1 MVHIQEVKDRGSR
14 INRWQ
19 AAGRVTIYREEQLA
33 AAHAALDGRGPVIH
47 SAVKECARPHAS
59 LMPHTRCVATPR
71 RPHCCPLLLRMADSV
86 LFFVSPRT
94 V

>member
-33 AAHAALDGRGPVIH
+33 SAQAALDGRGPVIH
-47 SAVKECARPHAS
+47 SAVKECARPHAPHAMRRNSSPPS
-59 LMPHTRCVATPR
+59 LLSSSLTHG
-71 RPHCCPLLLRMADSV
+71 
-86 LFFVSPRT
+86 
-94 V
+94 